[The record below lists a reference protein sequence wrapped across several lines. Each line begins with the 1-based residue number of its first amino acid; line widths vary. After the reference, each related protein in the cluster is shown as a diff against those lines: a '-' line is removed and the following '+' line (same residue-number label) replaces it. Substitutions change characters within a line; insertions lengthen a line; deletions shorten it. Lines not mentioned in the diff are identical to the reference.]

1 MGYAQVLRIYQTW
14 PSSPTRRRGWI
25 IAQKSGPSAFPQ
37 IPYLHL
43 TIPTHHCLPTRKIC
57 ILVQHPNSNRMRAR
71 LAVTSASTILS
82 NPRAIRCSSSR
93 TAATTATSPPQ
104 QAEAGKPHAHLR
116 QYLDAWMGSTGTLNT
131 TRSTTTGPV
140 ASHQHHHPHPS
151 SAGHPITLTV
161 AGKSYLVPT
170 LRLPRGVG
178 PLDLQAGL
186 KATTSLSAGYFKCAP
201 IVVDLGEWMT
211 SQPLPRGGVRTEAA
225 GKGGEVL
232 DAVLLGE
239 FVETL
244 REAGLQPVGIA
255 NATATDI
262 QAAAMALGLP
272 CFMGRHGG
280 NGINSSNSPGSA
292 AAPANAAAPAAA
304 MTPSTARPAR
314 KPTMAAA
321 HLPSTSPRSEAPK
334 PSTSPTSPNAA
345 TISSQPL
352 SPPSPSAA
360 PILPTKVKMRNRQL
374 KLLSRHLHE
383 TIYQSSLST
392 SFHSLPG
399 NPRQCPYWTTS
410 SGRRC
415 FSRHS
420 GTC

>member
-1 MGYAQVLRIYQTW
+1 M
-14 PSSPTRRRGWI
+14 
-25 IAQKSGPSAFPQ
+25 
-37 IPYLHL
+37 
-43 TIPTHHCLPTRKIC
+43 
-57 ILVQHPNSNRMRAR
+57 
-71 LAVTSASTILS
+71 
-82 NPRAIRCSSSR
+82 
-93 TAATTATSPPQ
+93 
-104 QAEAGKPHAHLR
+104 
-116 QYLDAWMGSTGTLNT
+116 
-131 TRSTTTGPV
+131 
-140 ASHQHHHPHPS
+140 
-151 SAGHPITLTV
+151 
-161 AGKSYLVPT
+161 
-170 LRLPRGVG
+170 G

-352 SPPSPSAA
+352 SPSSPSAA
-360 PILPTKVKMRNRQL
+360 PILPTKVIQGSVRTGQQVVAEGASLVILGHVN
-374 KLLSRHLHE
+374 SGAEVSADGDIH
-383 TIYQSSLST
+383 IYGRL
-392 SFHSLPG
+392 
-399 NPRQCPYWTTS
+399 
-410 SGRRC
+410 SGRALAGLGGDGKSKI
-415 FSRHS
+415 FA
-420 GTC
+420 GKFNAELVAIADVFTTCDFGEEMEEGREGVVLGAPTSVSLNERGGSLVFYSFKV

>member
-1 MGYAQVLRIYQTW
+1 
-14 PSSPTRRRGWI
+14 
-25 IAQKSGPSAFPQ
+25 
-37 IPYLHL
+37 
-43 TIPTHHCLPTRKIC
+43 
-57 ILVQHPNSNRMRAR
+57 MRAR

-360 PILPTKVKMRNRQL
+360 PILPTKVIQGSVRTGQQVVAEGASLVILGHVNSGAEVSADGDIHIYGR
-374 KLLSRHLHE
+374 LSGRALAGLGGDGKSKIFAGKFNAE
-383 TIYQSSLST
+383 LVAIADVFTTCDFGEEMEEGREGVVLGAPTSVSLNERGGSLV
-392 SFHSLPG
+392 FHS
-399 NPRQCPYWTTS
+399 
-410 SGRRC
+410 
-415 FSRHS
+415 FKV
-420 GTC
+420 